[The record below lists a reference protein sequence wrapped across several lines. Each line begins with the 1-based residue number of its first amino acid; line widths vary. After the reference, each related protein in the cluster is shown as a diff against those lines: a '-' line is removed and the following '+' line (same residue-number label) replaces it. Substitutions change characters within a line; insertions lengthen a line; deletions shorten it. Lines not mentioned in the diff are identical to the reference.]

1 MTPAIPDRL
10 ESLRGLCFCLLY
22 DLCCWLA
29 AAHQPVPD
37 DAVEYAL
44 GRLREVPDPR
54 ARLGAY
60 VGARL
65 LASWDRALQPFF
77 LLGAALEP
85 ELGEAGPL
93 HQTGLERGGPIR
105 AELRFRSRSRVRDR
119 RGRAHDLTPR
129 DWVLTI
135 WLSPGLDR
143 VESAALTPA

>member
-1 MTPAIPDRL
+1 VTAAAPDRL

-29 AAHQPVPD
+29 GADQPVPD
-37 DAVEYAL
+37 DAAEYAL

-54 ARLGAY
+54 GRLAAY

-65 LASWDRALQPFF
+65 LSSWERVLQPFF

-93 HQTGLERGGPIR
+93 RHTGLERGGRVR

-119 RGRAHDLTPR
+119 RGRAHDLAPR
-129 DWVLTI
+129 DWVLTV
-135 WLSPGLDR
+135 WLAPDLDR